1 MAFHVWKKALGC
13 TTFHP
18 HWKAFFNPKAPLLA
32 QKHDALRLIAP
43 HYTSVAKHE
52 GAVYVVLGGS
62 AQTGTGPLDH
72 PAMVTT
78 AGTPGS
84 LVLDIDGNRLDA
96 TFLDGTG
103 AVRDSFT
110 LQKGR
115 LGAATPSS
123 RTAVLNAAPDAPVLA
138 APLAG
143 ATSAQAQSPL
153 FTFAQNQRRPA
164 ERRSGTGSLRGG
176 PRHPRRGRADRGAH
190 PTSRAVCDVRGGPSV
205 NGGDPPA
212 LPGRH
217 PEFDS
222 SGSGVGNPPS

>member
-153 FTFAQNQRRPA
+153 FTFAQISDAQPRDAVEQARFEEVLDTLVAAGQAGALIPRPVQFVMFA
-164 ERRSGTGSLRGG
+164 LCLVERQSLICG
-176 PRHPRRGRADRGAH
+176 
-190 PTSRAVCDVRGGPSV
+190 
-205 NGGDPPA
+205 
-212 LPGRH
+212 
-217 PEFDS
+217 
-222 SGSGVGNPPS
+222 